1 MPKAKA
7 DAQSQTNLNDQ
18 LNQLQAIADW
28 FDNQDQ
34 VDVEAG
40 LKKVKEAVGLIR
52 SSQERLRDLENE
64 FTEIKKE
71 LDLET
76 E

>member
-1 MPKAKA
+1 MPKAKPE
-7 DAQSQTNLNDQ
+7 NLNDQ

-28 FDNQDQ
+28 FDTQDQ

-64 FTEIKKE
+64 FVEIKKD
-71 LDLET
+71 LDVDPE
-76 E
+76 

>member
-1 MPKAKA
+1 MPKAKS
-7 DAQSQTNLNDQ
+7 DAKSEANLNDQ

-34 VDVEAG
+34 VDVETG
-40 LKKVKEAVGLIR
+40 LKKVKEATSLIR

-71 LDLET
+71 LDLT
-76 E
+76 QI

>member
-1 MPKAKA
+1 MSKAKSEA
-7 DAQSQTNLNDQ
+7 NLNDQ

-28 FDNQDQ
+28 FDDQDQ
-34 VDVEAG
+34 VDVELG
-40 LKKVKEAVGLIR
+40 LKKVKEAAGLIR

-71 LDLET
+71 IDVSGND
-76 E
+76 

>member
-1 MPKAKA
+1 MPKTKPE
-7 DAQSQTNLNDQ
+7 SNLNDQ

-71 LDLET
+71 LDVDAE
-76 E
+76 

>member
-1 MPKAKA
+1 MPKAKVDTKSEA
-7 DAQSQTNLNDQ
+7 NLNDQ

-28 FDNQDQ
+28 FDTQDQ

-71 LDLET
+71 LDLDAE
-76 E
+76 

>member
-1 MPKAKA
+1 MPKAKS
-7 DAQSQTNLNDQ
+7 DAKSEANLNDQ

-34 VDVEAG
+34 VDVETG
-40 LKKVKEAVGLIR
+40 LKKVKEATSLIR
-52 SSQERLRDLENE
+52 YSQERLRDLENE

-71 LDLET
+71 LDLDAE
-76 E
+76 